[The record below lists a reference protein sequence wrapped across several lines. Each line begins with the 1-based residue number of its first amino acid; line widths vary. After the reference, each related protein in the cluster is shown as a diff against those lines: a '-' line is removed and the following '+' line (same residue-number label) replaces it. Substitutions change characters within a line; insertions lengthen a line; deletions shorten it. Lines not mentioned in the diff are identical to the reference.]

1 MGIQTLIISVAFLLF
16 AIIFIVP
23 VLGNIDDVQKGGLI
37 CAIIPQVCDT
47 TDKDNTEKENKEKA
61 KVLGNNPQSGDQVC
75 DLKVTINGE
84 LDISSQNASE
94 LYFTIPFTENNLHVW
109 INDKIENTPP
119 ISAKWFCDANS
130 TTSISSIFDLNT
142 LDISGFALGDSFTL
156 KLSGLNQDEKYLVD
170 GNDNIEWKKK
180 IIVKD
185 GDAIT
190 VPYAFSHEFV
200 LSDVKADNYTLK
212 LVAENKQ
219 LNDGLSNSSVEYKVF
234 APWTPIAR
242 QTLI

>member
-1 MGIQTLIISVAFLLF
+1 LSLTTLIIGIAFLLF

-23 VLGNIDDVQKGGLI
+23 VLGNLDTVTDQGLI

-47 TDKDNTEKENKEKA
+47 TDKDNTEKENEEKA
-61 KVLGNNPQSGDQVC
+61 NVLGNQPKSGDKVC
-75 DLKVTINGE
+75 DLKVTVNGE

-119 ISAKWFCDANS
+119 ISAKWFCDTSSNS
-130 TTSISSIFDLNT
+130 SSISSIFDLTT
-142 LDISGFALGDSFTL
+142 LDISGWALGDSFTL
-156 KLSGLNQDEKYLVD
+156 KLSGENQEGLYLVD
-170 GNDNIEWKKK
+170 GNDEIEWKKK

-190 VPYAFSHEFV
+190 IPYAFSHEFV

-219 LNDGLSNSSVEYKVF
+219 LNDGLSNSFVEYKVF
-234 APWTPIAR
+234 SP
-242 QTLI
+242 